1 MFLETEGNPFFVEEV
16 CQHLSEEGK
25 RFDAGGAWKVD
36 AIDVLEGVRLVIGRR
51 LERLGEQAR
60 KVPTAAAVIGRT
72 FPLDLL
78 EAVDLHDDRSDF
90 VDGGEQNHFA

>member
-1 MFLETEGNPFFVEEV
+1 MFLETEGSPFFVEEV

-36 AIDVLEGVRLVIGRR
+36 AIGV